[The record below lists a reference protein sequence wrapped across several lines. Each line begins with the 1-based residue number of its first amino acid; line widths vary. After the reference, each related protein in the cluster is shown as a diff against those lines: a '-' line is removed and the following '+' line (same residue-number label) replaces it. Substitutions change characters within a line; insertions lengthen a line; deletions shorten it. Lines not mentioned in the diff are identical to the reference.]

1 LKPSPSRNVKL
12 AGTALLAA
20 LVVVF
25 DYALKFSGLK
35 IPFPWMPML
44 KFDFTGVPIALSL
57 LLFGLPSAGTTSLV
71 AGVAIVA
78 RSGDV
83 LSASMKVIA
92 EFTTVLGMWA
102 GLALASRMRA
112 GRGTGKA
119 AAYVLGVLLRVIDM
133 GAANLV
139 VMPAYYGIPYPVAVG
154 MTPLIAAFNVAQG
167 SLTVLLGYF
176 LHEAYLRR
184 VGNQLKA

>member
-1 LKPSPSRNVKL
+1 MKSTPSKTTKL

-102 GLALASRMRA
+102 GLALASRVGA
-112 GRGTGKA
+112 GRGAGKA
-119 AAYVLGVLLRVIDM
+119 AAYVLGVLLRVICM
-133 GAANLV
+133 GVANLV
-139 VMPAYYGIPYPVAVG
+139 VMPAYYGIPYPVAVD

-184 VGNQLKA
+184 VGNQPKV